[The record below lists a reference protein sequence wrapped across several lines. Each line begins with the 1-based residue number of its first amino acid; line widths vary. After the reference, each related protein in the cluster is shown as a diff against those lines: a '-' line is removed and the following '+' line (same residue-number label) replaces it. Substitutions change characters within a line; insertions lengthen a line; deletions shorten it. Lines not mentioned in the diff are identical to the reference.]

1 MPSWDPDDRLA
12 VVTRGLTKRFG
23 RVLAVDHLDL
33 EVRRGELYGFLGPNG
48 AGKSTTVRMLCGI
61 LQPTEGDGRV
71 LGIDLRR
78 DPERVKSVIGYMSQE
93 FSLYDDLTVEENLAF
108 YARVYVVPRGE
119 RAGRIRQMLQLA
131 DLVGRERQLAGQ
143 LSGGYRQRLALACA
157 LVHSPEMVFLDEP
170 TSGVDPVSRRTF
182 WALVRRLADGGTT
195 ILITTHYMDEAEL
208 CDALGFIYQGRL
220 IAHGPPARIKAETF
234 GRPVLELVVAD
245 SRAAADA
252 LAEWDAVEE
261 VVRAGARVRVI
272 GARKGLGTADVAE
285 YLRARGVTVEWV
297 GAVEPTVED
306 LFVSFVDRERKAR
319 VREQLQ
325 ALEAPPG

>member
-306 LFVSFVDRERKAR
+306 LFVSFVDRERKTR
-319 VREQLQ
+319 VRAQLQ
-325 ALEAPPG
+325 ALGTSRG